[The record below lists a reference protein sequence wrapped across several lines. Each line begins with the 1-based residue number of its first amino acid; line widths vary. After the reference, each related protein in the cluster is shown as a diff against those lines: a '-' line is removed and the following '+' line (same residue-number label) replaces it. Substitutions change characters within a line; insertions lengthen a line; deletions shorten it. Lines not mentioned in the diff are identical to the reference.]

1 MNRFKFKS
9 FLTSPAMFLIVIV
22 GILIAAMATCTG
34 SKYSCGLGGFVETRC
49 VSGYSYTIDNNG
61 VARQVMDEFGKGV
74 KCH

>member
-34 SKYSCGLGGFVETRC
+34 G
-49 VSGYSYTIDNNG
+49 
-61 VARQVMDEFGKGV
+61 QP
-74 KCH
+74 